1 MIVLLK
7 MQKCSKFQF
16 QSKILEKKILF
27 IIFSIVL
34 ISITPQ
40 VFAEENLDT
49 LLKEK
54 NGVMIEQQ
62 KIIFEVGKQSDA
74 QVKHVIETGEWGA
87 DRPRFIE
94 ILSGE
99 HSNLTVTDED
109 GDKLSFSYDK
119 ETFEESNFIILNQKL
134 GNYDL
139 IVEYDLDEFM
149 KLKDGLWKTELL
161 FPFDIMVMVEDDIG
175 IIFVNSRPI
184 DVSDAKGINCM
195 GCGMTLEYFKD
206 ERVTTKEVSSGEN
219 KFDVEVLSN
228 KEIFEIEFIEG
239 GNQIERV
246 TQLLNFNVKD
256 IDQLHVLK
264 IPLENF
270 LNPYEVYFTE
280 KDDTSLDQL
289 DKIRKTEFSQ
299 DETHVSISFRTNSE
313 GTVSIVGA
321 TPEEHQKRLDQIDS
335 IKEREVRNEYV
346 EESKGLALPIPGT
359 KAASELASEFTQ
371 MDEGEKEDTLS
382 FADELKNDQIQNS
395 DNSMTIVGII
405 VGLIIVGIIS
415 GVIFKLKKN

>member
-1 MIVLLK
+1 MEMIVLLK

-16 QSKILEKKILF
+16 QSKVLEKKILF

-195 GCGMTLEYFKD
+195 GCGMTLEYFED

-246 TQLLNFNVKD
+246 TQLLNFNVNNV
-256 IDQLHVLK
+256 DQLHVLK

-280 KDDTSLDQL
+280 KDDTSLDQT

-299 DETHVSISFRTNSE
+299 DETHVNLSFRTNGE
-313 GTVSIVGA
+313 GTISIIGA
-321 TPEEHQKRLDQIDS
+321 TPEEYQKKLEQIKS
-335 IKEREVRNEYV
+335 MKANEVESKIVEKE
-346 EESKGLALPIPGT
+346 KGLALPIPGT
-359 KAASELASEFTQ
+359 KAASELESQFTQ
-371 MDEGEKEDTLS
+371 PNEEKVDELS
-382 FADELKNDQIQNS
+382 FANELKYQTQNS